1 MNEWECVAMDG
12 FTAIAEPTRRSILD
26 LLRDGA
32 ADVSGL
38 VAALGLGQSL
48 VSKHLKVLR
57 DAGAVR
63 VEVAGK
69 RRVYSLAEEPLPEV
83 LAWCAPYVERWS
95 RSLDRLETALDE

>member
-1 MNEWECVAMDG
+1 MNG

-26 LLRDGA
+26 HLRAGEC
-32 ADVSGL
+32 DVTAL
-38 VAALGLGQSL
+38 VAALGLRQPL

-69 RRVYSLAEEPLPEV
+69 RRVYRLTEDPLPEV
-83 LAWCAPYVERWS
+83 LAWCAPYVELWRT
-95 RSLDRLETALDE
+95 SLDRLQVALDEEDR